1 MESWLKKTKSLS
13 CWWEDPPSA
22 AVVLFRMG
30 TPGVIAELCVQLWDV
45 AKVAIKSKSYQIC
58 G

>member
-1 MESWLKKTKSLS
+1 MDMESWLKKTKSLS

-45 AKVAIKSKSYQIC
+45 AKVAIKSKSY
-58 G
+58 

>member
-1 MESWLKKTKSLS
+1 MESWLKKKRLS

-22 AVVLFRMG
+22 AVVLLRIE

-45 AKVAIKSKSYQIC
+45 AKVAVKSKSC
-58 G
+58 